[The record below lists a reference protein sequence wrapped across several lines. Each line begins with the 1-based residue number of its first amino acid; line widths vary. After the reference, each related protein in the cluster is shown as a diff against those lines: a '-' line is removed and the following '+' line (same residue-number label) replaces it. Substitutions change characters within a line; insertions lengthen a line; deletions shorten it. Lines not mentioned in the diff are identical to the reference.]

1 MNIVGQLKRTKKGN
15 KYILVLM
22 DYATKWPDAFPLGN
36 IPTETIVEC
45 LVKVTAMLG
54 VPQELLTDNGSNF
67 MTKVMQWFCML
78 TGVKQKKIFPYQ
90 PQMDGMMERFNA
102 TLKILLRKLV
112 ATLKAEWDECLPY
125 VLWAYRGTIHKTTG
139 FSPYQLLFGKEMRMP
154 LDELVQYW
162 RGKEEE
168 DCGSVSEYIHSLR
181 ASMELVREMAYER
194 EKGEKTKKK
203 TYYDQKARVRAFEVG
218 SFVLVFRPTLKDQ
231 LVNQWQG
238 PFPVAKVLT
247 PVTYKVDL
255 GGRSKR
261 YRTFHVNCM

>member
-1 MNIVGQLKRTKKGN
+1 
-15 KYILVLM
+15 
-22 DYATKWPDAFPLGN
+22 
-36 IPTETIVEC
+36 
-45 LVKVTAMLG
+45 
-54 VPQELLTDNGSNF
+54 
-67 MTKVMQWFCML
+67 
-78 TGVKQKKIFPYQ
+78 
-90 PQMDGMMERFNA
+90 
-102 TLKILLRKLV
+102 
-112 ATLKAEWDECLPY
+112 
-125 VLWAYRGTIHKTTG
+125 
-139 FSPYQLLFGKEMRMP
+139 MRMP

-203 TYYDQKARVRAFEVG
+203 TYYGQKARVRAFEVG
-218 SFVLVFRPTLKDQ
+218 SFVLVFRPTLEDQ
-231 LVNQWQG
+231 LVNRGQG
-238 PFPVAKVLT
+238 PFPIAKVLT